1 MKRLLKFLK
10 KYIKECILGP
20 LFKLIEAS
28 FELLVPLV
36 VARIIDTDIAC
47 SDKAGAARDGGI
59 LILLGVLGLA
69 FSVSAQYFSAKAA
82 VGFAADLRRSLFA
95 KIHSLSY
102 SDIDEI
108 GTASLITR
116 MTGDVNTLQNGVNM
130 VLRLFLRSPFIVFG
144 AAAMAFTVDSRL
156 ALIFAVVIPLLT
168 AVVYGIMLVT
178 MPIFKKVQKKLEGVL
193 GITGDMLSGAR
204 VIRAFCSE
212 DEECERFTA
221 ENSELAKYQKRAGRL
236 SALTNPLTYVIIN
249 GGLIILIWSG
259 AIRVDAGLI
268 SVGAVIALYN
278 YMSQILVE
286 LIKLANLIVTVTRSF
301 ACASRVADVLDIPQE
316 KPKEANTESFPGKV
330 CFKSVYAKYRTAAEE
345 SLEDITFT
353 AEAGETVGI
362 IGGTGSGK
370 TTLVNLIPRFYDVC
384 RGTVAVDGRDV
395 RLWDE
400 SELRRKVG
408 VVFQKAVLFKGS
420 VRDNLLWGNEDA
432 DDEMLTAALKDAQAY
447 DFVFEKSGLET
458 TVESGGG
465 NFSGGQR
472 QRLTVARALVRR
484 PEILILDDAGSAL
497 DFATDAALRHAI
509 ASLDYHPTVFTVTQ
523 RASSVMNADKI
534 VVLDD
539 GRAVGIGTH
548 SELLNTCPVYRE
560 IYDSQ
565 FGGSSNAKNESTAGG
580 GITA

>member
-1 MKRLLKFLK
+1 MKRLLKYLK

-20 LFKLIEAS
+20 LFKLVEAT

-36 VARIIDTDIAC
+36 VARIIDVDIAGA
-47 SDKAGAARDGGI
+47 DKAGAARDSGI
-59 LILLGVLGLA
+59 LILLGLLGLA
-69 FSVSAQYFSAKAA
+69 FSVTAQYFSAKAA

-95 KIHSLSY
+95 KIQSLSY

-116 MTGDVNTLQNGVNM
+116 MTSDVNTLQNGVNM

-144 AAAMAFTVDSRL
+144 AAAMAFTVDKRL
-156 ALIFAVVIPLLT
+156 ALIFVVVIPVLA
-168 AVVYGIMLVT
+168 AVVYGIMFVT
-178 MPIFKKVQKKLEGVL
+178 MPLFKKVQKKLEGVL

-221 ENSELAKYQKRAGRL
+221 ENGELAKYQKRAGRL

-249 GGLIILIWSG
+249 GALIVLIWTG
-259 AIRVDAGLI
+259 ALRVDAGLI
-268 SVGAVIALYN
+268 SVGGVIALYN

-301 ACASRVADVLDIPQE
+301 ACASRVADVLDTPRE
-316 KPKEANTESFPGKV
+316 ETGKANTEKFPGKV
-330 CFKSVYAKYRTAAEE
+330 CFDKVFAKYRSAAED
-345 SLEDITFT
+345 SLEDISFT
-353 AEAGETVGI
+353 AEAGESVGI

-370 TTLVNLIPRFYDVC
+370 TTLVNLIPRFYDSC
-384 RGTVAVDGRDV
+384 RGTVAVDGKDV

-400 SELRRKVG
+400 NELRRKVG
-408 VVFQKAVLFKGS
+408 VVFQKAVLFRGT
-420 VRDNLLWGNEDA
+420 VRDNLLWGNENA
-432 DDEMLTAALKDAQAY
+432 TDEELTEALKDAQAY
-447 DFVFEKSGLET
+447 DFVFEKSGLDT
-458 TVESGGG
+458 PVEGGG
-465 NFSGGQR
+465 RNFSGGQR

-497 DFATDAALRHAI
+497 DFATDAAMRRAI
-509 ASLDYHPTVFTVTQ
+509 SSLDYRPTVFTVTQ

-534 VVLDD
+534 IVLDD
-539 GRAVGIGTH
+539 GRAAGIGTH
-548 SELLNTCPVYRE
+548 DTLLETCPVYRE

-565 FGGSSNAKNESTAGG
+565 FGK
-580 GITA
+580 

>member
-1 MKRLLKFLK
+1 MKRLLKYLK
-10 KYIKECILGP
+10 KYIKECVLGP
-20 LFKLIEAS
+20 LFKLIEAT

-36 VARIIDTDIAC
+36 VARIIDVDIAGA
-47 SDKAGAARDGGI
+47 DKAGAARDGGI
-59 LILLGVLGLA
+59 LILLGLLGLA
-69 FSVSAQYFSAKAA
+69 FSVTAQYFSAKAA

-95 KIHSLSY
+95 KIQTLSY

-116 MTGDVNTLQNGVNM
+116 MTSDVNTLQNGVNM

-144 AAAMAFTVDSRL
+144 AAAMAFTVDKRL
-156 ALIFAVVIPLLT
+156 ALIFVVVIPVLA
-168 AVVYGIMLVT
+168 AVVYGIMFVT
-178 MPIFKKVQKKLEGVL
+178 MPLFKKVQKKLEGVL

-221 ENSELAKYQKRAGRL
+221 ENWELAKYQKRAGRL

-249 GGLIILIWSG
+249 GALIVLIWTG
-259 AIRVDAGLI
+259 ALRVDTGLI
-268 SVGAVIALYN
+268 SVGGVIALYN

-301 ACASRVADVLDIPQE
+301 ACASRVADVLDT
-316 KPKEANTESFPGKV
+316 PKEGAGKANAEKFPGKV
-330 CFKSVYAKYRTAAEE
+330 CFDKVFAKYRFAAEE
-345 SLEDITFT
+345 SLEDISFT
-353 AEAGETVGI
+353 AEAGESLGI
-362 IGGTGSGK
+362 ICGTGSGK
-370 TTLVNLIPRFYDVC
+370 TTLVNLIPRFYDSC
-384 RGTVAVDGRDV
+384 RGTVAVDGKDV

-408 VVFQKAVLFKGS
+408 VVFQKAVLFKGT
-420 VRDNLLWGNEDA
+420 VRDNLLWGNENA
-432 DDEMLTAALKDAQAY
+432 TDEELTAALKDAQAY
-447 DFVFEKSGLET
+447 DFVFEKWGLDT
-458 TVESGGG
+458 PVEGGG
-465 NFSGGQR
+465 RNFSVGQR

-497 DFATDAALRHAI
+497 DFATDAAMRRAVS
-509 ASLDYHPTVFTVTQ
+509 SLDYRPTVFTVTQ

-534 VVLDD
+534 IVLDD
-539 GRAVGIGTH
+539 GRAAGIGTH
-548 SELLNTCPVYRE
+548 ETLLETCPVYRE

-565 FGGSSNAKNESTAGG
+565 FGK
-580 GITA
+580 

>member
-1 MKRLLKFLK
+1 MKRLLKYLK
-10 KYIKECILGP
+10 KYIKECVLGP
-20 LFKLIEAS
+20 LFKLIEAT

-36 VARIIDTDIAC
+36 VARIIDVDIAGA
-47 SDKAGAARDGGI
+47 DKAGAARDGGI
-59 LILLGVLGLA
+59 LILLGLLGLA
-69 FSVSAQYFSAKAA
+69 FSVTAQYFSAKAA

-95 KIHSLSY
+95 KIQTLSY

-116 MTGDVNTLQNGVNM
+116 MTSDVNTLQNGVNM

-144 AAAMAFTVDSRL
+144 AAAMAFTVDKRL
-156 ALIFAVVIPLLT
+156 ALIFVVVIPVLA
-168 AVVYGIMLVT
+168 AVVYGIMFVT
-178 MPIFKKVQKKLEGVL
+178 MPLFKKVQKKLEGVL

-221 ENSELAKYQKRAGRL
+221 ENGELAKYQKRAGRL

-249 GGLIILIWSG
+249 GALIVLIWTG
-259 AIRVDAGLI
+259 DLRVDTGLI
-268 SVGAVIALYN
+268 SVGGVIDLYN

-301 ACASRVADVLDIPQE
+301 ACASRVADVLDT
-316 KPKEANTESFPGKV
+316 PKEGAGKANAEKFPGKV
-330 CFKSVYAKYRTAAEE
+330 CFDKVFAKYRSAAEE
-345 SLEDITFT
+345 SLEDISFT
-353 AEAGETVGI
+353 AEAGESVGI

-370 TTLVNLIPRFYDVC
+370 TTLVNLIPRFYDSC
-384 RGTVAVDGRDV
+384 RGTVAVDGKDV

-408 VVFQKAVLFKGS
+408 VVFQKAVLFKGT
-420 VRDNLLWGNEDA
+420 VRDNLLWGNENA
-432 DDEMLTAALKDAQAY
+432 TDEELTAALKDAQAY
-447 DFVFEKSGLET
+447 DFVFEKWGLDT
-458 TVESGGG
+458 PVEGGG
-465 NFSGGQR
+465 RNFSGGQR

-497 DFATDAALRHAI
+497 DFATDAAMRRAVS
-509 ASLDYHPTVFTVTQ
+509 SLDYRPTVFTVTQ

-534 VVLDD
+534 IVLDD
-539 GRAVGIGTH
+539 GRAAGIGTH
-548 SELLNTCPVYRE
+548 ETLLETCPVYRE

-565 FGGSSNAKNESTAGG
+565 FGK
-580 GITA
+580 

>member
-1 MKRLLKFLK
+1 MKRLLKYLK
-10 KYIKECILGP
+10 KYIKECVLGP
-20 LFKLIEAS
+20 LFKLIEAT

-36 VARIIDTDIAC
+36 VARIIDVDIAGA
-47 SDKAGAARDGGI
+47 DKAGAARDGGI
-59 LILLGVLGLA
+59 LILLGLLGLA
-69 FSVSAQYFSAKAA
+69 FSVTAQYFSAKAA

-95 KIHSLSY
+95 KIQSLSY

-116 MTGDVNTLQNGVNM
+116 KTSDVNTLQNGVNM

-144 AAAMAFTVDSRL
+144 AAAMAFTVDKRL
-156 ALIFAVVIPLLT
+156 ALIFVVVIPVLA
-168 AVVYGIMLVT
+168 AVVYGIMFVT
-178 MPIFKKVQKKLEGVL
+178 MPLFKKVQKKLEGVL

-221 ENSELAKYQKRAGRL
+221 ENGELAKYQKRAGRL

-249 GGLIILIWSG
+249 GALIVLIWTG
-259 AIRVDAGLI
+259 ALRVDTGLI
-268 SVGAVIALYN
+268 SVGGVIALYN

-301 ACASRVADVLDIPQE
+301 ACASRVADVLDT
-316 KPKEANTESFPGKV
+316 PKEGAGKANAEKFPGKV
-330 CFKSVYAKYRTAAEE
+330 CFDKVFAKYRSAAEE
-345 SLEDITFT
+345 SLEDISFT
-353 AEAGETVGI
+353 AEAGESVGI

-370 TTLVNLIPRFYDVC
+370 TTLVNLIPRFYDSC
-384 RGTVAVDGRDV
+384 RGTVAVDGKDV

-408 VVFQKAVLFKGS
+408 VVFQKAVLFKGT
-420 VRDNLLWGNEDA
+420 VRDNLLWGNENA
-432 DDEMLTAALKDAQAY
+432 TDEELTAALKDAQAY
-447 DFVFEKSGLET
+447 DFVFEKWGLDT
-458 TVESGGG
+458 PVEGGG
-465 NFSGGQR
+465 RNFSGGQR

-497 DFATDAALRHAI
+497 DFATDAAMRRAVS
-509 ASLDYHPTVFTVTQ
+509 SLDYRPTVFTVTQ

-534 VVLDD
+534 IVLDD
-539 GRAVGIGTH
+539 GRAAGIGTH
-548 SELLNTCPVYRE
+548 ETLLETCPVYRE

-565 FGGSSNAKNESTAGG
+565 FGK
-580 GITA
+580 

>member
-1 MKRLLKFLK
+1 MKRLLKYLK
-10 KYIKECILGP
+10 KYIKECVLGP
-20 LFKLIEAS
+20 LFKLIEAT

-36 VARIIDTDIAC
+36 VARIIDVDIAGA
-47 SDKAGAARDGGI
+47 DKAGAARDGGI
-59 LILLGVLGLA
+59 LILLGLLGLA
-69 FSVSAQYFSAKAA
+69 FSVTAQYFSAKAA

-95 KIHSLSY
+95 KIQTLSY

-116 MTGDVNTLQNGVNM
+116 MTSDVNTLQNGVNM

-144 AAAMAFTVDSRL
+144 AAAMAFTVDKRL
-156 ALIFAVVIPLLT
+156 ALIFVVVIPVLA
-168 AVVYGIMLVT
+168 AVVYGIMFVT
-178 MPIFKKVQKKLEGVL
+178 MPLFKKVQKKLEGVL

-221 ENSELAKYQKRAGRL
+221 ENGELAKYQKRAGRL
-236 SALTNPLTYVIIN
+236 SALTSPLTYVIIN
-249 GGLIILIWSG
+249 GALIILIWTG
-259 AIRVDAGLI
+259 ALRVDAGLI
-268 SVGAVIALYN
+268 SVGGVIALYN

-301 ACASRVADVLDIPQE
+301 ACASRVADVLDTPRE
-316 KPKEANTESFPGKV
+316 ETGKANTEKFPGKV
-330 CFKSVYAKYRTAAEE
+330 CFDKVFAKYRSAAEE
-345 SLEDITFT
+345 SLEDISFT
-353 AEAGETVGI
+353 AEAGESVGI

-370 TTLVNLIPRFYDVC
+370 TTLVNLIPRFYDSC
-384 RGTVAVDGRDV
+384 RGTVAVDGKDV

-408 VVFQKAVLFKGS
+408 VVFQKAVLFKGT
-420 VRDNLLWGNEDA
+420 VRDNLLWGNENA
-432 DDEMLTAALKDAQAY
+432 TDEELTAALKDAQAY
-447 DFVFEKSGLET
+447 DFVFEKWGLDT
-458 TVESGGG
+458 PVEGGG
-465 NFSGGQR
+465 RNFSGGQR

-497 DFATDAALRHAI
+497 DFATDAAMRRAVS
-509 ASLDYHPTVFTVTQ
+509 SLDYRPTVFTVTQ

-534 VVLDD
+534 IVLDD
-539 GRAVGIGTH
+539 GRAAGIGTH
-548 SELLNTCPVYRE
+548 ETLLETCPVYRE

-565 FGGSSNAKNESTAGG
+565 FGK
-580 GITA
+580 

>member
-1 MKRLLKFLK
+1 MKRLLKYLK

-20 LFKLIEAS
+20 LFKLIEAT

-36 VARIIDTDIAC
+36 VARIIDVDIAGA
-47 SDKAGAARDGGI
+47 DKAGAARDGGI
-59 LILLGVLGLA
+59 LILLGLLGLA
-69 FSVSAQYFSAKAA
+69 FSVTAQYFSAKAA

-95 KIHSLSY
+95 KIQTLSY

-116 MTGDVNTLQNGVNM
+116 MTSDVNTLQNGVNM

-144 AAAMAFTVDSRL
+144 AAAMAFTVDKRL
-156 ALIFAVVIPLLT
+156 ALIFVVVIPVLA
-168 AVVYGIMLVT
+168 AVVYGIMFVT
-178 MPIFKKVQKKLEGVL
+178 MPLFKKVQKKLEGVL

-221 ENSELAKYQKRAGRL
+221 ENGELAKYQKRAGRL

-249 GGLIILIWSG
+249 GALIVLIWTG
-259 AIRVDAGLI
+259 ALRVDAGLI
-268 SVGAVIALYN
+268 SVGGVIALYN

-301 ACASRVADVLDIPQE
+301 ACASRVADVLDTPRE
-316 KPKEANTESFPGKV
+316 ETGKANTEKSPGKV
-330 CFKSVYAKYRTAAEE
+330 CFDKVFAKYRSAAED
-345 SLEDITFT
+345 SLEDISFT
-353 AEAGETVGI
+353 AEAGESVGI

-370 TTLVNLIPRFYDVC
+370 TTLVNLIPRFYDSC
-384 RGTVAVDGRDV
+384 RGTVAVDGKDV

-400 SELRRKVG
+400 NELRRKVG
-408 VVFQKAVLFKGS
+408 VVFQKAVLFRGT
-420 VRDNLLWGNEDA
+420 VRDNLLWGNENA
-432 DDEMLTAALKDAQAY
+432 TDEELTAALKDAQAY
-447 DFVFEKSGLET
+447 DFVFEKSGLDT
-458 TVESGGG
+458 PVEGGG
-465 NFSGGQR
+465 RNFSGGQR

-497 DFATDAALRHAI
+497 DFATDAAMRRAI
-509 ASLDYHPTVFTVTQ
+509 SSLDYRPTVFTVTQ

-534 VVLDD
+534 IVLDD
-539 GRAVGIGTH
+539 GRAAGIGTH
-548 SELLNTCPVYRE
+548 DTLLETCPVYRE

-565 FGGSSNAKNESTAGG
+565 FGK
-580 GITA
+580 

>member
-1 MKRLLKFLK
+1 MKRLLKYLK

-20 LFKLIEAS
+20 LFKLIEAT

-36 VARIIDTDIAC
+36 VARIIDVDIAGA
-47 SDKAGAARDGGI
+47 DKAGAARDGGI
-59 LILLGVLGLA
+59 LILLGLLGLA
-69 FSVSAQYFSAKAA
+69 FSVTAQYFSAKAA

-95 KIHSLSY
+95 KIQTLSY

-116 MTGDVNTLQNGVNM
+116 MTSDVNTLQNGVNM

-144 AAAMAFTVDSRL
+144 AAAMAFTVDKRL
-156 ALIFAVVIPLLT
+156 ALIFVVVIPVLA
-168 AVVYGIMLVT
+168 AVVYGIMFVT
-178 MPIFKKVQKKLEGVL
+178 MPLFKKVQKKLEGVL

-221 ENSELAKYQKRAGRL
+221 ENGELAKYQKRAGRL

-249 GGLIILIWSG
+249 GALIVLIWTG
-259 AIRVDAGLI
+259 ALRVDTGLI
-268 SVGAVIALYN
+268 SVGGVIALYN

-301 ACASRVADVLDIPQE
+301 ACASRVADVLDT
-316 KPKEANTESFPGKV
+316 PKEGAGKANAEKFPGKV
-330 CFKSVYAKYRTAAEE
+330 CFDKVFAKYRSAAED
-345 SLEDITFT
+345 SLEDISFT
-353 AEAGETVGI
+353 AEAGESVGI

-370 TTLVNLIPRFYDVC
+370 TTLVNLIPRFYDSC
-384 RGTVAVDGRDV
+384 RGTVAVDGKDV

-408 VVFQKAVLFKGS
+408 VVFQKAVLFKGT
-420 VRDNLLWGNEDA
+420 VRDNLLWGNENA
-432 DDEMLTAALKDAQAY
+432 TDEELTAALKDAQAY
-447 DFVFEKSGLET
+447 DFVFEKWGLDT
-458 TVESGGG
+458 PVEGGG
-465 NFSGGQR
+465 RNFSGGQR

-497 DFATDAALRHAI
+497 DFATDAAMRRAVS
-509 ASLDYHPTVFTVTQ
+509 SLDYRPTVFTVTQ

-534 VVLDD
+534 IVLDD
-539 GRAVGIGTH
+539 GRAAGIGTH
-548 SELLNTCPVYRE
+548 ETLLETCPVYRE

-565 FGGSSNAKNESTAGG
+565 FGK
-580 GITA
+580 